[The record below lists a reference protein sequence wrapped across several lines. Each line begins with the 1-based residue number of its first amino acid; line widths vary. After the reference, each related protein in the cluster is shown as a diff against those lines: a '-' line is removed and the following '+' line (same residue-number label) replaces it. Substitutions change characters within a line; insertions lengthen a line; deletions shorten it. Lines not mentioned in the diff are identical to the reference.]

1 MPSRSGARTS
11 RMIRLFRGLIK
22 KLAVY
27 PTDRVPMRYGAIADE
42 FLKASRTITNEIEF
56 GKAAQSDL

>member
-1 MPSRSGARTS
+1 
-11 RMIRLFRGLIK
+11 
-22 KLAVY
+22 
-27 PTDRVPMRYGAIADE
+27 MRYGAIADE